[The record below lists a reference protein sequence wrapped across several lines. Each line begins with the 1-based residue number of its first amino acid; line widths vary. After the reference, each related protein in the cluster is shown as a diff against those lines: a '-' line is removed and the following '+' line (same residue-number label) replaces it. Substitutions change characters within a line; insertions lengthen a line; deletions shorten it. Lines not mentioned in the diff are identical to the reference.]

1 MGFYRKFILPTL
13 IDRAMKDEAV
23 TARRSE
29 LIPQATGSVL
39 EIGIGSGLNLPFY
52 STGVT
57 DLRGVDPSAKL
68 LSMAGKKIARAGFA
82 VDLVCESAER
92 LSLESKSV
100 DTVVTTWTL
109 CSIPNPLQALQEMK
123 RVLKPGGHLLFIE
136 HGFSPDPKVHA
147 WQHRINPIW
156 RIIGG
161 GCNLDRRIDELIIS
175 AGFQIARL
183 QTTYLPGPRPM
194 TYTYEGVAH
203 Y

>member
-1 MGFYRKFILPTL
+1 
-13 IDRAMKDEAV
+13 MKDEAV
-23 TARRSE
+23 TARRSG

-52 STGVT
+52 STDVT
-57 DLRGVDPSAKL
+57 DLRGVDPSAAL
-68 LSMAGKKIARAGFA
+68 LTMAGKKIAHAGFP
-82 VDLVCESAER
+82 VDLTCESAER

-123 RVLKPGGHLLFIE
+123 RVLRPGGQLLFIE

-147 WQHRINPIW
+147 WQHRINPVW

-161 GCNLDRRIDELIIS
+161 GCNLDRRIDELIIA
-175 AGFQIARL
+175 AGFEIAQL